1 MRSVAV
7 RAVRQ
12 HVTEQALRDSESK
25 FRALFDQSAQF
36 ASILALNGVVVDVN
50 RLAVEACGLERSDVI
65 GKRFWDCA
73 WWKRSSS
80 VAEVIRAGCTSA
92 ARGEPFRGETPYFLA
107 DGTTRHA
114 VLTIAPIAAD
124 DGSLL
129 CLSAIATDVTER
141 RIAQEALRESEQAVR
156 DSKAE
161 SDRQRR
167 VYEAIL
173 TNTPDLAYVFDLNHR
188 FIYANEGLLTMWGR
202 TWEEAIGKTF
212 LELGY
217 EPWQAAM
224 HDREIDQVVAT
235 RQPIRGEVPFTG
247 TFGRRVYDYIF
258 VPVLGVNGKVE
269 AIAGTT
275 RDVTERKD
283 AEAEREALLASERA
297 ARTEAERA
305 SHVKDEFLAMLSHE
319 LRTPLNAIVGWS
331 QVLRREPPSAQT
343 LAQGLDVID
352 RNARTQAQLIA
363 DLLDMSLLMSGKM
376 QIDPQ
381 PVELLVVIEGAIQS
395 VRASAET
402 QGVTLEAAL
411 SPIAGTVRGDS
422 TRLQQVVWN
431 LLTNAIKFTP
441 AGGRVRVTLAQMDT
455 EVVIAVRDT
464 GKGISPDFLPHV
476 FERFRQA
483 QSSAAREHRG
493 LGLGLAIVKQ
503 LVDLHGG
510 RVEATSEGEGQ
521 GSTFTVRLPIV
532 KPHSGADAHGPH
544 LQTLPVV
551 SVPYE
556 PPNLEGIVV
565 LAVDDDP
572 DARDLVGRL
581 LGECGARVVLAGS
594 TQEALAMM
602 KREQFDVI
610 VSDIAMP
617 MQDGY
622 AFISAVRRMGARTPA
637 VALSAF
643 ARAEDRRRSLH
654 AGFQTHLAKPVEPAE
669 LVEMVSAL
677 SRKPTET
684 RR

>member
-1 MRSVAV
+1 MRRPPEDKPAD
-7 RAVRQ
+7 
-12 HVTEQALRDSESK
+12 QALRNSEAT
-25 FRALFDQSAQF
+25 FRAIFDQSAQF
-36 ASILALNGVVVDVN
+36 AGILATDGVVVDVN
-50 RLAVEACGLERSDVI
+50 RLSVEACGFERTDVI
-65 GKRFWDCA
+65 GQRFWDCA
-73 WWKRSSS
+73 WWSRSSS
-80 VAEVIRAGCTSA
+80 VVEVVHAACTSA

-114 VLTIAPIAAD
+114 LLTIAPVASD

-129 CLSAIATDVTER
+129 CLSATATDVTER
-141 RIAQEALRESEQAVR
+141 RLAQEALRASEQAVR

-188 FIYANEGLLTMWGR
+188 FVYANEGLLAMWGR
-202 TWEEAIGKTF
+202 TWDDAIGKTC

-217 EPWQAAM
+217 EPWHAAM

-235 RQPIRGEVPFTG
+235 RQPVRGEVPFTG

-258 VPVLGVNGKVE
+258 VPVIGVNGKVE

-275 RDVTERKD
+275 RDVTERKET
-283 AEAEREALLASERA
+283 EAERETLLASERA
-297 ARTEAERA
+297 ARADAERA
-305 SHVKDEFLAMLSHE
+305 SLVKDEFLAMLSHE
-319 LRTPLNAIVGWS
+319 LRTPLNAIVGWI
-331 QVLRREPPSAQT
+331 QVLRREPPSPQT
-343 LAQGLDVID
+343 LSQGLAVID
-352 RNARTQAQLIA
+352 RNARTQAQLNA
-363 DLLDMSLLMSGKM
+363 DLLDMSLVMSGRM
-376 QIDPQ
+376 RIDPH
-381 PVELLVVIEGAIQS
+381 PVELRVVIEAAIES

-402 QGVTLEAAL
+402 QGVTLETSL
-411 SPIAGTVRGDS
+411 SPIAGTVTGDP
-422 TRLQQVVWN
+422 TRLQQIVWN
-431 LLTNAIKFTP
+431 LLTNAIKFTT
-441 AGGRVRVTLAQMDT
+441 AGGRIRVTLAQLDS

-464 GKGISPDFLPHV
+464 GKGISPEFLPHV

-503 LVDLHGG
+503 LVDIHGG
-510 RVEATSEGEGQ
+510 RVEATSDGEGQ
-521 GSTFTVRLPIV
+521 GSTFTVRLPAGR
-532 KPHSGADAHGPH
+532 PQSSADIHGPH
-544 LQTLPVV
+544 LRTLPMV

-556 PPNLEGIVV
+556 PPNLDGVTV
-565 LAVDDDP
+565 LAVDDDQ

-594 TQEALAMM
+594 TQEALEAM
-602 KREQFDVI
+602 KHEQLDVI

-617 MQDGY
+617 VQDGY
-622 AFISAVRRMGARTPA
+622 VFMSAVRRMGITTPA

-643 ARAEDRRRSLH
+643 ARTEDRRRSLF

-669 LVEMVSAL
+669 LVGIVAALTHKSAGHAPL
-677 SRKPTET
+677 NG
-684 RR
+684 